1 MEMPYMISDVISE
14 AVAEL
19 DRYLNDPIWD
29 DVYCGKLRE
38 RIVRLRN
45 EAEYLRGLL
54 DVPPGV
60 QLARLIRRVGGWQ
73 ANRLAGAGKARAAEA
88 SVSPRDLVFG

>member
-1 MEMPYMISDVISE
+1 MISDVISE

-60 QLARLIRRVGGWQ
+60 QLAPETVLLGRIDAQRSWSVEDRSYVFLSE
-73 ANRLAGAGKARAAEA
+73 AET
-88 SVSPRDLVFG
+88 LG